1 MVARI
6 SGSGG
11 SAGVR
16 QPNNRFASFAQPSN
30 VLGISALYPASN
42 PQQPAAPAPAPS
54 APRSGGGGGG
64 GGFSQPFSA
73 PAPAPVV
80 QPPQLAEPDI
90 LAQDSGFTAQQSAL
104 ATALQNYLANA
115 KAQTTVYNNDYN
127 SALKGL
133 GVENPDAADSAGVQ
147 WNWLDPLTASGKAY
161 QQTNNDF
168 ASRGM
173 LQSSGY
179 NDAQDQLS
187 KMLGQQFDTIH
198 DNRSNW
204 LADMARQQTD
214 YSAQNTAALN
224 SAKAEALARYRSNFG
239 L

>member
-16 QPNNRFASFAQPSN
+16 QPNNRFASFTQPSN

-80 QPPQLAEPDI
+80 QPPAEQDW
-90 LAQDSGFTAQQSAL
+90 LAQDSGFTTQQSAL

-115 KAQTTVYNNDYN
+115 NAQTNVYNNDYN

-133 GVENPDAADSAGVQ
+133 GVQNLDAQNGADAQ

-173 LQSSGY
+173 LQSSSY

-198 DNRSNW
+198 DNRTNW